1 MPRIRLEPMTQAQ
14 YSDFMDAIVPPYV
27 AERAAADHVSAEVAA
42 RYARHQHAR
51 LLPEGHRTTGHRFLR
66 MVSTDSD
73 ESVGG
78 VWFWIDV
85 ENKQGFL
92 YNITVLPRHRR
103 RGFAS
108 DALVLVQE
116 MARSAGC
123 TTLRLNVFSPNVCA
137 IPLYRKLGF
146 GAASSYWTKPL
157 CASRHPQIRN

>member
-1 MPRIRLEPMTQAQ
+1 MPSRSPETSPQDIHGHAMPRIRLETMTQAQ
-14 YSDFMDAIVPPYV
+14 FSDYMEAIVPPYV
-27 AERAAADHVSAEVAA
+27 AERVAADHVSAEVAK

-66 MVSTDSD
+66 MVSTDGD

-92 YNITVLPRHRR
+92 YNITVFPRHRR

-108 DALVLVQE
+108 DALVQVQE
-116 MARSAGC
+116 MAPSPAC
-123 TTLRLNVFSPNVCA
+123 PTLALN
-137 IPLYRKLGF
+137 
-146 GAASSYWTKPL
+146 SS
-157 CASRHPQIRN
+157 SSND

>member
-1 MPRIRLEPMTQAQ
+1 MPRIRLEPMTQEQ
-14 YSDFMDAIVPPYV
+14 YSDFMEAILPAYV
-27 AERAAADHVSAEVAA
+27 AERAAADHVSAEVAE

-66 MVSTDSD
+66 IASTDGD

-85 ENKQGFL
+85 ENNQGLL

-108 DALVLVQE
+108 DALVLVGE
-116 MARSAGC
+116 MVRAAGWI
-123 TTLRLNVFSPNVCA
+123 TLGLNGFSSNDGA
-137 IPLYRKLGF
+137 IALYRKVGF
-146 GAASSYWTKPL
+146 SAVSSYWNKPL
-157 CASRHPQIRN
+157 

>member
-1 MPRIRLEPMTQAQ
+1 
-14 YSDFMDAIVPPYV
+14 MDAIVPPYV

-66 MVSTDSD
+66 IVSTDSD

-92 YNITVLPRHRR
+92 YNITVFPRHRR

-108 DALVLVQE
+108 DALVLVEE
-116 MARSAGC
+116 MVRSPGC
-123 TTLRLNVFSPNVCA
+123 TTLGRNVFSSNDRPP
-137 IPLYRKLGF
+137 PLYPNLTF
-146 GAASSYWTKPL
+146 LPV
-157 CASRHPQIRN
+157 SRY